1 MGRKYICP
9 ASICCL
15 RGKHMP
21 QRPDLMPKYQVLNFA
36 VYSLAQWLLSC
47 FSISSII
54 TPKRNRYIIQRN
66 QGVFVGIARRNLTLQ
81 GHAFALLSGIF

>member
-1 MGRKYICP
+1 MGRKYLCP

-21 QRPDLMPKYQVLNFA
+21 QRPDSMPKYQVLNFA
-36 VYSLAQWLLSC
+36 VYSLAQLLLSC

-66 QGVFVGIARRNLTLQ
+66 QGVFVGIARRNHDIA
-81 GHAFALLSGIF
+81 GSCFRAA